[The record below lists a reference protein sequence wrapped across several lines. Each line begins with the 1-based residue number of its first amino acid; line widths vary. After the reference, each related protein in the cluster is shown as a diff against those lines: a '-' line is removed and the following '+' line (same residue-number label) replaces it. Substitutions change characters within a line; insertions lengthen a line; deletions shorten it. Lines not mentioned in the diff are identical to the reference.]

1 MGKRLIIKGADFNN
15 NGITA
20 YKYIQVSTKQ
30 VVTEYFNNKLNVHGV
45 IDVSAITANEE
56 YFIKVTSKNNKF
68 SDIPLALFTDTKS
81 SFKKILEGIIVGE
94 FSSFMVENVPDRFWL
109 QSENRLDGNYVNS
122 DDTLTI
128 SIYKKQESA

>member
-1 MGKRLIIKGADFNN
+1 MGKKLIIKGADFNN

-30 VVTEYFNNKLNVHGV
+30 VVTEYLNDKLNVHGV

-68 SDIPLALFTDTKS
+68 TDIPLNLITETNS
-81 SFKKILEGIIVGE
+81 SFKYILDGIIVGE
-94 FSSFMVENVPDRFWL
+94 FGSFMVENVPDRFWL

-128 SIYKKQESA
+128 SIYKRTKN

>member
-30 VVTEYFNNKLNVHGV
+30 VVTVYLNNKLNVHDV
-45 IDVSAITANEE
+45 IDVSVITTNEE

-68 SDIPLALFTDTKS
+68 TDIPITLIGETNS
-81 SFKKILEGIIVGE
+81 SFNAILSDIIVGK
-94 FSSFMVENVPDRFWL
+94 FSSFTVKNIPDRFWL
-109 QSENRLDGNYVNS
+109 QSKNRLDDNYVNS